1 MHRNSWLLA
10 VAALGGVFLLNGC
23 GPTYPKCDS
32 DENCKEH
39 NEVCVQGQ
47 CKECATDQNCKAG
60 FVCKQN
66 ACVPKPECTDDAACG
81 AGRKCDNG
89 KCVAKACAQDADCGP
104 NARCTNNVCVANTCA
119 TNDDCRT
126 GETCQAGSCVKGVAE
141 AATCDW
147 SPLHFAFDKSNLDEK
162 ARAQLE
168 PLAGCIKRSHF
179 TQITIEGN
187 CDDRGTEEYNLHLS
201 IRRAVAAKKYLV
213 DLGVPASLLQTVG
226 YGKLRPAVQ
235 GENEEAW
242 AANRRDDFVAK

>member
-1 MHRNSWLLA
+1 MHRNSWFVG
-10 VAALGGVFLLNGC
+10 VAALGVLVLNGC
-23 GPTYPKCDS
+23 APSYPKCDS

-47 CKECATDQNCKAG
+47 CRECATDANCKAG
-60 FVCKQN
+60 FVCTQN

-81 AGRKCDNG
+81 AGRKCDKG
-89 KCVAKACAQDADCGP
+89 KCVAKGCAQDNDCGP

-119 TNDDCRT
+119 TNDDCRS
-126 GETCQAGSCVKGVAE
+126 GEICQSGACVKG
-141 AATCDW
+141 AASAAPTCDW
-147 SPLHFAFDKSNLDEK
+147 SPVHFAFDKANLDET
-162 ARAQLE
+162 ARAQLD
-168 PLAGCIKRSHF
+168 AMAACIKKSSF
-179 TQITIEGN
+179 KQITIEGN

-201 IRRAVAAKKYLV
+201 IRRASAAKKYLV

-235 GENEEAW
+235 GENEAAW

>member
-1 MHRNSWLLA
+1 MYRNAWILS
-10 VAALGGVFLLNGC
+10 VAALGLVLLNGC

-47 CKECATDQNCKAG
+47 CRECATDQNCKAG
-60 FVCKQN
+60 FVCQQN
-66 ACVPKPECTDDAACG
+66 ACVPKPECTDDSTCG
-81 AGRKCDNG
+81 VGRKCDKG
-89 KCVAKACAQDADCGP
+89 KCVAKGCVADTDCGAG
-104 NARCTNNVCVANTCA
+104 ARCTNNVCVANTCA

-126 GETCQAGSCVKGVAE
+126 GELCQSGMCIKGAAT

-147 SPLHFAFDKSNLDEK
+147 TPIHFAFDKSNLDEA
-162 ARAQLE
+162 ARSQLDA
-168 PLAGCIKRSHF
+168 LAVCIKKSSF
-179 TQITIEGN
+179 KQITIEGN

-201 IRRAVAAKKYLV
+201 IRRAQSAKKYLV
-213 DLGVPASLLQTVG
+213 DLGVSASLLQTVG

-235 GENEEAW
+235 ADTEAAW